1 MRGEAFSFMMSL
13 IVEAGIPV
21 IRDTCLTD
29 NSLFAIMMS
38 NNIFMEILFVD
49 FCVLFKTIQ
58 TNLRGNAA
66 MFIFQKLLDKFKL
79 QSTRDMEAAALPSPS
94 PSELAAS
101 LLKKAHCL
109 VDILNTTIDRE
120 EFYTSF
126 DELNITLKSLSEL
139 EGVVDFSGKLPSV
152 NLREINA
159 QKPASIDFLER
170 RIKEANIEVDFSSAE
185 AGKPKSLYKEYA
197 ITLLLNAY
205 GNAKPLPEHY
215 PQFYSYECGLTNPA
229 LLHQQLIGENF
240 FVPSSVSEKLSSLK
254 VVELKQILQSR
265 GLKVSGKKADL
276 IDRILAN
283 IDLDDLRIFFQ
294 NDEICYSLSTKGKE
308 FLKSHEDYVRFH
320 RYARYGIKLEEYE
333 YAKPLLKSNICEE
346 ILIYIFEQKKNKD
359 KYNRLYHYI
368 LSQLYDTVKCPENAL
383 HEFLIVKYFDI
394 NYINAFRWLQNEL
407 QYSAFSEA
415 TQRVF
420 ETQKNCLAFSPNDA
434 AYIAQH
440 AAAYSHVTAGSI
452 YMEYPLEN
460 LLVSESRFYSM
471 LSEIYD
477 ESFFDILKWNTY
489 FLKQLK
495 YHFKVN

>member
-49 FCVLFKTIQ
+49 FCVLFKTIE

-79 QSTRDMEAAALPSPS
+79 QSTKDMETAAPSSSNNVNIIPES
-94 PSELAAS
+94 AAS
-101 LLKKAHCL
+101 EAIIARTLSDCGENSSKNNVTPPVMTRSLTNSSR
-109 VDILNTTIDRE
+109 DIPKDHI
-120 EFYTSF
+120 
-126 DELNITLKSLSEL
+126 
-139 EGVVDFSGKLPSV
+139 
-152 NLREINA
+152 
-159 QKPASIDFLER
+159 
-170 RIKEANIEVDFSSAE
+170 SSS
-185 AGKPKSLYKEYA
+185 KSLYKEYA

-205 GNAKPLPEHY
+205 GNVKPFPEHY
-215 PQFYSYECGLTNPA
+215 PQFYSYECGLTNPS
-229 LLHQQLIGENF
+229 LLHQQLIDENF

-265 GLKVSGKKADL
+265 GLKVSGKKSDL

-283 IDLDDLRIFFQ
+283 IDLDDLHIFFQ
-294 NDEICYSLSTKGKE
+294 NDKICYSLSTKGKE

-333 YAKPLLKSNICEE
+333 YAKSLLKSNICEE

-368 LSQLYDTVKCPENAL
+368 LSQLYDAVNCSENAL

-394 NYINAFRWLQNEL
+394 NYINAFHWLQNEL
-407 QYSAFSEA
+407 QYSTFSEA

-420 ETQKNCLAFSPNDA
+420 ETQKNCLAFSPNDG
-434 AYIAQH
+434 AYIARH
-440 AAAYSHVTAGSI
+440 AAVYSHITAGSI

-477 ESFFDILKWNTY
+477 ESFFDISKWNTY

-495 YHFKVN
+495 YHFKLH

>member
-49 FCVLFKTIQ
+49 FCVLFKTIE

-79 QSTRDMEAAALPSPS
+79 QSTKDMETAAPSSSNNVNIIPES
-94 PSELAAS
+94 AAS
-101 LLKKAHCL
+101 EAIIARTLSDCGENSSKNNVTPPVMTRSLTNSSR
-109 VDILNTTIDRE
+109 DIPKDHI
-120 EFYTSF
+120 
-126 DELNITLKSLSEL
+126 
-139 EGVVDFSGKLPSV
+139 
-152 NLREINA
+152 
-159 QKPASIDFLER
+159 
-170 RIKEANIEVDFSSAE
+170 SSS
-185 AGKPKSLYKEYA
+185 KSLYKEYA
-197 ITLLLNAY
+197 IALLLNTY
-205 GNAKPLPEHY
+205 GNVKPFPEHY

-283 IDLDDLRIFFQ
+283 IDLDDLHIFFQ
-294 NDEICYSLSTKGKE
+294 NDEIRYSLSTKGKE

-320 RYARYGIKLEEYE
+320 RYARYGIKLEKYE
-333 YAKPLLKSNICEE
+333 YAKSLLKSNICEE

-407 QYSAFSEA
+407 QYSTFSEA

-452 YMEYPLEN
+452 YTEYPLEN

-477 ESFFDILKWNTY
+477 ESFFDISKWNTY

-495 YHFKVN
+495 YHFKLH